1 MTTVFVETHSLS
13 ENTVTSV
20 SSRMNLTFASPSW
33 SFAKT
38 GRCRAAASAPL
49 IDSRR
54 SRYADGEN
62 STADIS
68 SVLSADSTPPVAE
81 NVLRNEYPSESI
93 FWLFGM
99 SSGLPK
105 DSPSSMRM
113 PSAVRAVESITSG
126 NRRWS
131 SEVLPASMKFAMPS
145 APDRNGTF
153 TLSRDSPRIAAS
165 GICAEI
171 DTSSGLSVS
180 RMSRGRISHLTS
192 SAPGATDFRARS
204 NMPRLSFGVLRT
216 SAWR

>member
-1 MTTVFVETHSLS
+1 MAETK
-13 ENTVTSV
+13 NVTYASIM
-20 SSRMNLTFASPSW
+20 RDLKARKFAPVYYLYGEESYY
-33 SFAKT
+33 
-38 GRCRAAASAPL
+38 
-49 IDSRR
+49 IDK
-54 SRYADGEN
+54 
-62 STADIS
+62 IS
-68 SVLSADSTPPVAE
+68 DYIAE

-171 DTSSGLSVS
+171 DTSSG
-180 RMSRGRISHLTS
+180 G
-192 SAPGATDFRARS
+192 FR
-204 NMPRLSFGVLRT
+204 T
-216 SAWR
+216 